1 MNNLIDQFMQRSPVV
16 PVVVIDDVAHAVPL
30 ARTLVAAGIGVI
42 EVTLR
47 SDAALAAINAIA
59 REVPEILL
67 AVGTVLNPKQLRAA
81 KDAGAQLAISPGI
94 DPALIDASKQ
104 LELPFLPGI
113 ATAAELMLGM
123 NAGLTRF
130 KLFPASAINGLE
142 LAKAF
147 AGPFANALFCPTGG
161 ITLEAAPAYLAQ
173 ANVACVGASWL
184 ASAADIGGA
193 RWDAISAMAAKALAL
208 R

>member
-1 MNNLIDQFMQRSPVV
+1 MNNLLEQFMRRSPVV
-16 PVVVIDDVAHAVPL
+16 PVVVIDDAAHAVPL

-59 REVPEILL
+59 RDVPEIML

-104 LELPFLPGI
+104 LELPLLPGI

-184 ASAADIGGA
+184 ASAADIRAA
-193 RWDAISAMAAKALAL
+193 RWDAISAMAVKALAL

>member
-1 MNNLIDQFMQRSPVV
+1 MNNLLDQFMQRSPVV
-16 PVVVIDDVAHAVPL
+16 PVVVIDDVKHAVPL

-47 SDAALAAINAIA
+47 SDSALAGINAIA
-59 REVPEILL
+59 REVPEIML

-147 AGPFANALFCPTGG
+147 AGPFPNALFCPTGG

-173 ANVACVGASWL
+173 ANIACVGASWL
-184 ASAADIGGA
+184 ASAADIRAA